1 MLDQIGR
8 IRLLEERTRNTSAS
22 SKPRF
27 DRRGQLLPRE
37 RLSLLLDHGAPF
49 IELSALAGLGLDN
62 PDLERSVPGRGV
74 VAGIGSFPA
83 PGA

>member
-27 DRRGQLLPRE
+27 DRRGQVLPRE
-37 RLSLLLDHGAPF
+37 RLALLLDPGTHF
-49 IELSALAGLGLDN
+49 LELSTLTGYRLDN
-62 PDLERSVPGRGV
+62 PDPDKSVPGGV
-74 VAGIGSFPA
+74 SLRE
-83 PGA
+83 